1 MPTLEELEAELK
13 RRQSVAKPQE
23 IKEIPLAELEAEL
36 ATRNRGNLNILPDE
50 VLGVKI
56 PTMKE
61 AAKSVIG
68 ALPETGAAVGGGLG
82 FLSPIP
88 GGAMIGAGTGSAL
101 GQIAKQGLQSQFFPE
116 EAPQTTKEALIKPL
130 AEGAKGAAFE
140 GVGQMAAKGLSA
152 VAKASFPKAKKGLE
166 SIQAAAKR
174 LGVEPTKG
182 MQTESKL
189 VQGLES
195 SLEQSPTLVGAQA
208 RRARTKIEDAMNR
221 RLKEVTGKS
230 GDAGLTTFET
240 GEQIKSD
247 LAEKATEKLAQAKE
261 IYKALDDKFADQP
274 VSMDLLKQIR
284 QGIADLDV
292 VRLQPN
298 SPAAGLAKEMSEAA
312 QNIRTVSDLKKFRT
326 LLGQR
331 YNKNMDKATHEVVDE
346 LYSKLTDIRS
356 KSLTLDPEAATG
368 IQEADKIWRE
378 FLDEYRT
385 IDQSFGGRP
394 SMDPDQFLTKLERM
408 EGSEV
413 PKKLFQ
419 AQKVGQLRRL
429 QQEQPEVFN
438 RLKQERVSEIIRNSE
453 VKGELDSRKFIR
465 NISKLPP
472 ETKEMM
478 FGADGVQAFED
489 IKVLIDAFPDKIG
502 PSGTPQG
509 MDFLTPPGMLKHARD
524 LVRYAVKAG
533 IPSGKSEAEKKAI
546 LSSIRNLSRLAAQKP
561 DVEEKKNNSE
571 AMKRRLGN

>member
-1 MPTLEELEAELK
+1 
-13 RRQSVAKPQE
+13 
-23 IKEIPLAELEAEL
+23 
-36 ATRNRGNLNILPDE
+36 
-50 VLGVKI
+50 
-56 PTMKE
+56 
-61 AAKSVIG
+61 
-68 ALPETGAAVGGGLG
+68 
-82 FLSPIP
+82 
-88 GGAMIGAGTGSAL
+88 
-101 GQIAKQGLQSQFFPE
+101 
-116 EAPQTTKEALIKPL
+116 
-130 AEGAKGAAFE
+130 
-140 GVGQMAAKGLSA
+140 
-152 VAKASFPKAKKGLE
+152 
-166 SIQAAAKR
+166 
-174 LGVEPTKG
+174 
-182 MQTESKL
+182 
-189 VQGLES
+189 
-195 SLEQSPTLVGAQA
+195 
-208 RRARTKIEDAMNR
+208 MNR

-465 NISKLPP
+465 NISKL
-472 ETKEMM
+472 
-478 FGADGVQAFED
+478 
-489 IKVLIDAFPDKIG
+489 L
-502 PSGTPQG
+502 
-509 MDFLTPPGMLKHARD
+509 LR
-524 LVRYAVKAG
+524 
-533 IPSGKSEAEKKAI
+533 
-546 LSSIRNLSRLAAQKP
+546 QK
-561 DVEEKKNNSE
+561 
-571 AMKRRLGN
+571 R